1 MKMDDLYYLCRDVV
15 INYAHQENSSQEIG
29 IWRDMFLNQNKH
41 LLPDDP
47 DHGCYIIQLFMVM
60 PVASFIKKSPLQ
72 NLLDI
77 IEQCKDY
84 KPFKR

>member
-1 MKMDDLYYLCRDVV
+1 MILLK
-15 INYAHQENSSQEIG
+15 HQGKQTSFHQ
-29 IWRDMFLNQNKH
+29 NQNKH

-77 IEQCKDY
+77 IEQYKDY